1 MVEQPVVEPVETT
14 TATTITATATTHRPA
29 ALGDRPSAHRQGA
42 DRRHGL
48 AMGFVVVVLAAFVA
62 LANGGRADAAT
73 DPVPPIVVPTPA
85 DPTTALPTVDG
96 PPAIPEVA
104 DIVEADPGLA
114 ARVQEALNALPGGMP
129 VPGTADSGD
138 PDGGNTA
145 TIGIAVPD
153 GENASNVVV
162 VILLLTVLSVAPS
175 VLIMMTSFTRIV
187 VVMSLTRNA
196 LGIPQLPPQQV
207 IVGLS
212 LFLTM
217 FVMGP
222 TLSEL
227 NDVALQP
234 LLDGSVSITEAADAA
249 SGPMRSFMLD
259 YTREPELELFLD
271 ASETATPVA
280 RDEVPMTALIPAFV
294 LSELKSAFILG
305 FIIFVPFL
313 VIDLV
318 VSAVLTSLGMMMLP
332 PTFVSLPM
340 KLLLFILL
348 DGWSLVVGTLLRS
361 YQ

>member
-1 MVEQPVVEPVETT
+1 MAQVLALP
-14 TATTITATATTHRPA
+14 RPA
-29 ALGDRPSAHRQGA
+29 ARFAAGRIA
-42 DRRHGL
+42 RRLL
-48 AMGFVVVVLAAFVA
+48 AALAVAAAVLAWWSP
-62 LANGGRADAAT
+62 GGAQAAT
-73 DPVPPIVVPTPA
+73 PPTLPPIVAPVPAGEIDSTIAPIEQPELPDA
-85 DPTTALPTVDG
+85 DDADDAGGSGTSVFDVLDPFDA
-96 PPAIPEVA
+96 VA
-104 DIVEADPGLA
+104 DDDAS
-114 ARVQEALNALPGGMP
+114 
-129 VPGTADSGD
+129 ADS
-138 PDGGNTA
+138 TA
-145 TIGIAVPD
+145 TIGISVPD
-153 GENASNVVV
+153 SEDASDTVT
-162 VILLLTVLSVAPS
+162 VILLLTVLSLAPS
-175 VLIMMTSFTRIV
+175 ILIMMTSFTRIV

-234 LLDGSVSITEAADAA
+234 LLDGQVSVTEAADAA
-249 SGPMRSFMLD
+249 SGPMREFMLE
-259 YTREPELELFLD
+259 YTREPELEMFLD
-271 ASETATPVA
+271 ATETELPVE
-280 RDEVPMTALIPAFV
+280 RDEVPMTALIPAFM

-318 VSAVLTSLGMMMLP
+318 VSAVLTSLGMMMMP

-340 KLLLFILL
+340 KLLLFVLL

>member
-1 MVEQPVVEPVETT
+1 MADVAALLPAPARRVALGVLALLAALFALFAGPGRASAAGDPPTDTLPPIELPLPSDTT
-14 TATTITATATTHRPA
+14 T
-29 ALGDRPSAHRQGA
+29 
-42 DRRHGL
+42 
-48 AMGFVVVVLAAFVA
+48 
-62 LANGGRADAAT
+62 N
-73 DPVPPIVVPTPA
+73 
-85 DPTTALPTVDG
+85 LPTLPS
-96 PPAIPEVA
+96 PPSIPEVNEAVEVDLGFA
-104 DIVEADPGLA
+104 DQV
-114 ARVQEALNALPGGMP
+114 REALNDLPNGFP
-129 VPGTADSGD
+129 VPGTADAGD
-138 PDGGNTA
+138 ADGGNTA
-145 TIGIAVPD
+145 TIGIGVPD
-153 GENASNVVV
+153 ADNASNVVV
-162 VILLLTVLSVAPS
+162 VILLLSVLSVAPS

-207 IVGLS
+207 VVGLS
-212 LFLTM
+212 LFLTL

-227 NDVALQP
+227 NEVALQP
-234 LLDGSVSITEAADAA
+234 LLDGQLSVTQAADEAA
-249 SGPMRSFMLD
+249 GPMREFMLQ

-271 ASETATPVA
+271 ASDTATPVA
-280 RDEVPMTALIPAFV
+280 RDEVPLTALIPAFM

-348 DGWSLVVGTLLRS
+348 DGWALVVGTLLRS